1 MKARLTDL
9 CGFQLHRRSCCR
21 GLNEEEKLLFDALE
35 RLERTTKMLKE
46 KMVALAVILG
56 ILVFV
61 IVLGGFCLWR
71 LLCAKGALQSEL
83 EREKK
88 RHLVGKGTLQSKTES
103 GKAALQ
109 SELEIEKERECM
121 GVQKEAGLRYT
132 SLQLKA
138 LAQPITNFM

>member
-83 EREKK
+83 EREK
-88 RHLVGKGTLQSKTES
+88 RTLQSKTES
-103 GKAALQ
+103 GKALQ